1 MTELL
6 IERAI
11 QRLRDNI
18 AKREAIEDVE
28 SLKAVLTEIYDL
40 RSALDTS
47 RLCTQER
54 DRRCQE
60 LEAKLAARPEV
71 DANLVAEINTVW
83 IHGCCQ
89 GHGEPVDDVATLTKR
104 VRWIGSQLDCAQTN
118 FRVTN
123 AAYCKLD
130 EETRALRSP
139 QKPTALNP
147 KAAWPFPEPRDTIN
161 GATSKVGGG
170 TEHG

>member
-1 MTELL
+1 MNDVRDLVERLRKNDARAQFTSTQKPPFSIQGEAADE
-6 IERAI
+6 IER
-11 QRLRDNI
+11 LR
-18 AKREAIEDVE
+18 
-28 SLKAVLTEIYDL
+28 
-40 RSALDTS
+40 
-47 RLCTQER
+47 
-54 DRRCQE
+54 
-60 LEAKLAARPEV
+60 AARPEV
-71 DANLVAEINTVW
+71 DANLAAEINRVW

-139 QKPTALNP
+139 QKTME
-147 KAAWPFPEPRDTIN
+147 K
-161 GATSKVGGG
+161 S
-170 TEHG
+170 

>member
-1 MTELL
+1 MSKALQL
-6 IERAI
+6 CKAWIESDEGRSI
-11 QRLRDNI
+11 DNI
-18 AKREAIEDVE
+18 V
-28 SLKAVLTEIYDL
+28 
-40 RSALDTS
+40 
-47 RLCTQER
+47 
-54 DRRCQE
+54 E
-60 LEAKLAARPEV
+60 LEDKANAMGTKAWNEDFVAMCRAVKAELAAPPEV

-139 QKPTALNP
+139 QKPT
-147 KAAWPFPEPRDTIN
+147 T
-161 GATSKVGGG
+161 
-170 TEHG
+170 